1 MRRLALL
8 LLVTLL
14 ALPGRA
20 ATYEELLTRAKAQD
34 PTLNFTE
41 LRLAY
46 TQTEGYS
53 PYEFDSETRDAAV
66 QALKNQ
72 DYARAAQLADKLL
85 SDNYLDLEGHL
96 LAHAA
101 AKRQKDEASAKQ
113 HEYMLDGLFK
123 AITDSGDGKST
134 RTAWQVISV
143 REEYI
148 VCQMMEARVLKQSL
162 IQENGH
168 NYDQLTVRREKD
180 SQDRDLFFNVDLPF
194 AWMDKNL

>member
-1 MRRLALL
+1 MRRLAFL
-8 LLVTLL
+8 LLVALL

-20 ATYEELLTRAKAQD
+20 ETYDELLARAKAQD

-46 TQTEGYS
+46 TKTDSYS
-53 PYEFDSETRDAAV
+53 PYAFDSETRDAAV
-66 QALKNQ
+66 QALKDQ

-85 SDNYLDLEGHL
+85 ADNYLDLEGHL
-96 LAHAA
+96 LAHSA
-101 AKRQKDEASAKQ
+101 AKRQHDEAGVKQ

-123 AITDSGDGKST
+123 AITDSGDGKT
-134 RTAWQVISV
+134 AQTAWQVISV

-148 VCQMMEARVLKQSL
+148 ICQMMDARVLEQSL
-162 IQENGH
+162 LQENGH
-168 NYDQLTVRREKD
+168 NIDQLKVRREKD
-180 SQDRDLFFNVDLPF
+180 SQDRQLFFNVDLPF